1 MKIYFY
7 TFSKKYNSTA
17 RPAQSSGHA
26 FDCVLKSDTG
36 VISPTIELNIGLV
49 VNPSSYNFAYIP
61 DFDRYYWVTEWDF
74 VQSMWIAS
82 LSVDVLA
89 TWKPYI
95 GDTSM
100 YVFRSSYEYD
110 GKICDTKYQTIDG
123 YTYNVQNSYITH
135 GVLMDAGYYIVSIYG
150 GDRLDGNP
158 VRYYGFTATYFK
170 EFLDELYSTLGDNNI
185 WGELWQGVRNAIFN
199 ISDYVKQCWW
209 CPESPFDSGTEI
221 TKILIG
227 HIPLT
232 GLHAHRLDEST
243 TGACIRW
250 SESFDI
256 TDHPLT
262 SSRGGYCNLSPYTY
276 RRLIYYPWGVIDIPT
291 QILSGRSKLGVEVR
305 IEGVTGEGMLR
316 IYAYNPPA
324 TLDDPPTDLIDIAI
338 RCCQY
343 LVPIPIT
350 FSASNVFSFGQ
361 NATYEAI
368 NRTYASK
375 SATAWLTTIHA
386 INGIGDIFLP
396 SLSTSGKSGS
406 TLSINY
412 ERNSFISEFFNIA
425 DDDNDSNGRPLCKV
439 RLPKNI
445 PGYIEGESNSF
456 SAPATETEMAE
467 VKRFIENGFYY
478 E

>member
-17 RPAQSSGHA
+17 RPAQNSGHA

-100 YVFRSSYEYD
+100 YVYRSSYEYD
-110 GKICDTKYQTIDG
+110 GNIPDKMYSTTSDL
-123 YTYNVQNSYITH
+123 TYVSETVPTNS
-135 GVLMDAGYYIVSIYG
+135 VSLKDGYYIVSIYG
-150 GDRLDGNP
+150 ANNNSAKT
-158 VRYYGFTATYFK
+158 VSYYTFSSANFATFINKVYA
-170 EFLDELYSTLGDNNI
+170 YLGDDGL
-185 WGELWQGVRNAIFN
+185 WGTIVTGVRNSIYN
-199 ISDYVKQCWW
+199 IADYIGTCYWSPRNPADSNEAVTSIDIGNYTMTGLSANRINVTTEGVCMLWRDYVAIPKNPIAQTRGNCYNF
-209 CPESPFDSGTEI
+209 PPYAKYKLTYMPFGVMNLDGVQLSNFAY
-221 TKILIG
+221 L
-227 HIPLT
+227 
-232 GLHAHRLDEST
+232 GLEV
-243 TGACIRW
+243 
-250 SESFDI
+250 
-256 TDHPLT
+256 
-262 SSRGGYCNLSPYTY
+262 
-276 RRLIYYPWGVIDIPT
+276 GVD
-291 QILSGRSKLGVEVR
+291 
-305 IEGVTGEGMLR
+305 GVTGEALLTL
-316 IYAYNPPA
+316 ALYNG
-324 TLDDPPTDLIDIAI
+324 TLGNLTDRTQLAVISTH
-338 RCCQY
+338 Y
-343 LVPIPIT
+343 LVEIPLVY
-350 FSASNVFSFGQ
+350 SKSNVFGAMQ
-361 NATYEAI
+361 NAQYEAI
-368 NRTYASK
+368 NQTYASK
-375 SATAWLTTIHA
+375 TATATLTTLHA
-386 INGIGDIFLP
+386 VQSAWDLMVPDPDVNGNVGGLAKLNYSHNCLVAIFLGV
-396 SLSTSGKSGS
+396 TD
-406 TLSINY
+406 
-412 ERNSFISEFFNIA
+412 E
-425 DDDNDSNGRPLCKV
+425 DNDSNGRPLCKV

>member
-17 RPAQSSGHA
+17 RPAQNSGHA

-100 YVFRSSYEYD
+100 YVYRSSYEWD
-110 GKICDTKYQTIDG
+110 GNVSDAMYPTTADITYSTVTISPNTTTLKD
-123 YTYNVQNSYITH
+123 
-135 GVLMDAGYYIVSIYG
+135 GYYIVSVYG
-150 GDRLDGNP
+150 
-158 VRYYGFTATYFK
+158 A
-170 EFLDELYSTLGDNNI
+170 DNNSAKTVSYYAFSSANFAVFI
-185 WGELWQGVRNAIFN
+185 NKLYAYIDDDGLWSGIVTGIRNSIFC
-199 ISDYVKQCWW
+199 ISDYIGSCFWS
-209 CPESPFDSGTEI
+209 PRNPSDSYESLTQIYIGNYLMTGIACNRIRVTTEGVCMEWSHTIQIPKHPQASTRGKCYNMPPYAKYKLVYLPFGVMN
-221 TKILIG
+221 
-227 HIPLT
+227 
-232 GLHAHRLDEST
+232 LD
-243 TGACIRW
+243 GVVV
-250 SESFDI
+250 
-256 TDHPLT
+256 
-262 SSRGGYCNLSPYTY
+262 GGYDYLSFT
-276 RRLIYYPWGVIDIPT
+276 IGVD
-291 QILSGRSKLGVEVR
+291 
-305 IEGVTGEGMLR
+305 GVTGEGVLS
-316 IYAYNPPA
+316 IYGFNG
-324 TLDDPPTDLIDIAI
+324 TLLNPTDNRLIGV
-338 RCCQY
+338 RKTKY
-343 LVPIPIT
+343 LVPIPLVYSMSKIQD
-350 FSASNVFSFGQ
+350 FGGQ
-361 NATYEAI
+361 VTYEAI
-368 NRTYASK
+368 NQTYASK
-375 SATAWLTTIHA
+375 TATATLTTIHG
-386 INGIGDIFLP
+386 INAIGDLVLP
-396 SLSTSGKSGS
+396 DIDKTGS
-406 TLSINY
+406 IGSIIDINY
-412 ERNSFISEFFNIA
+412 TENCLQATFYGIA
-425 DDDNDSNGRPLCKV
+425 DEDNESNGRPLYKV